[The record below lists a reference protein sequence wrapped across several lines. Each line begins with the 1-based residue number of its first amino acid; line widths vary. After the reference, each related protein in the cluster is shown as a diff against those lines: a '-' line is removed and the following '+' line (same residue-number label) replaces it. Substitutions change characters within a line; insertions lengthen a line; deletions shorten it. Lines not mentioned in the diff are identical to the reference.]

1 MIQTLDR
8 TVKIL
13 DLLAES
19 TPATVAPSLLARQL
33 GLSPQTVGN
42 ILRELYAQGLVSQDS
57 SRRYRLG
64 SHCFY
69 LGQAADHWQALREKS
84 RPVMKELRDATGSSV
99 FLGVIENDKLLCL
112 SLLGREDQFFTF
124 PPQHWTD
131 QLHSTA
137 SGRLLVALMDAES
150 RTRLLKRIRRRQI
163 TSQTVTDAAK
173 LEELCEEIAATHY
186 AEVRN
191 ESVEGTWSLAVPVK
205 SLDGEVLAAL
215 ALYGDLPDY
224 PQMTLQYRLELLYA
238 AAARIGVA
246 VSLQVAAPPEAANP
260 TSC

>member
-1 MIQTLDR
+1 MIQSLDR
-8 TVKIL
+8 AVKIL
-13 DLLAES
+13 DLLAECS
-19 TPATVAPSLLARQL
+19 PATMAPSALAARL

-42 ILRELYAQGLVSQDS
+42 ILRELYAQGLVSQDA

-84 RPVMKELRDATGSSV
+84 RPVMKDLRDATGSSV

-112 SLLGREDQFFTF
+112 SLLERDAAFFTF

-137 SGRLLVALMDAES
+137 SGRLLVALMDAEA
-150 RTRLLKRIRRRQI
+150 RARLLKRIRRRQV
-163 TSQTVTDAAK
+163 TSQTVTDVGR
-173 LEELCEEIAATHY
+173 LEELCEGIAAAHY

-191 ESVEGTWSLAVPVK
+191 ESVEGVWSLAVPVTMP
-205 SLDGEVLAAL
+205 DGTLLAAL
-215 ALYGDLPDY
+215 ALSDDLPHY
-224 PQMTLQYRLELLYA
+224 SSMGLQLRLEQLAA

-246 VSLQVAAPPEAANP
+246 VAFQNAAPPETAENN
-260 TSC
+260 